1 MIDFLGKMS
10 LRSKSAYKI
19 GKYLLMKLLI
29 FGKIG
34 LYDVTNLT
42 ESVANTLLRGYRALW

>member
-1 MIDFLGKMS
+1 MIDFLGKNF
-10 LRSKSAYKI
+10 LRFKSAYKI
-19 GKYLLMKLLI
+19 GKYLLMKLLV

-42 ESVANTLLRGYRALW
+42 ESVSKTLLRGLRALW